1 MSVSA
6 IGSGAGS
13 VPHVVPEVAAGPAQP
28 AASKSQAVDAD
39 GDHDGSSAP
48 SGRLDVKG

>member
-6 IGSGAGS
+6 VGSGTGS
-13 VPHVVPEVAAGPAQP
+13 VPHVPEVAGNTAQP
-28 AASKSQAVDAD
+28 AASKSQPVDAD